1 MKKLDNNQLLQ
12 KQISDIYGKNFK
24 LSDFDEKT
32 QLLLSKV
39 NNTYHNLEY
48 KIQQNN
54 VLFEEEESISF
65 VIGMNDGV
73 LRANKKFYETF
84 GFKGLKDF
92 KSKYTCV
99 CELFI
104 EEDGYLKETSD
115 KAHWTQPIL
124 LKPNKRHK
132 ALIRDHRGRKSV
144 YLVSLKNIFIAETQF
159 KICTFTDITELEET
173 VVALR
178 KSEDAKSVFMA
189 NMSHEI
195 RTPMNGIIGF
205 TKLLLKAEVS
215 NDQKEF
221 LEIIETSAEDLS
233 KIVNDILDFS
243 EIANRKLELDV
254 RDVNIFTDFYAD
266 FTSFRAE
273 FEDRNITY
281 HINIDPNISE
291 TLMFDPSLVAQAL
304 NNLISNAIK
313 FTRRNG
319 EVNIDIEQ
327 LESTPTDEL
336 LLFSVSDTGIGIE
349 ADKIDM
355 IFQSFT
361 QVDASLNKEF
371 KGAGLGLSISQSI
384 CEEMGSELKVE
395 SVVGRG
401 STFSFKLLLEKS
413 QQLKRLSDKRN
424 GKAVYLIQ
432 DDQPNYEYTI
442 NQLEHFHIAYESV
455 KLEKVKKYDLNSE
468 IVILFDYK
476 SFLELT
482 LKGSKVLLIDESS
495 QATLL
500 AKKLE
505 NVEVIDSIAVCPS
518 EIYRAIS
525 NFNDLLILQER
536 ESSFDLNVLVAED
549 YRVNRMVLDKMLLKY
564 GIKADFAMDGHEAV
578 EMAIKGIYDIIL
590 MDINMPNLDGI
601 EASEKLRAKGID
613 VPIIAVTANVLEGDK
628 EKFLKL
634 GIDDYI
640 AKPLN
645 VDNLYNI
652 LYKYSSRTLIDID

>member
-1 MKKLDNNQLLQ
+1 MKKLDKNQLLQ

-24 LSDFDEKT
+24 LSDFDKKT

-54 VLFEEEESISF
+54 VLFEEEESVSF

-144 YLVSLKNIFIAETQF
+144 YLVSLKNIFIEETQF
-159 KICTFTDITELEET
+159 KICTFTDITELEEA

-215 NDQKEF
+215 NEQKEF

-233 KIVNDILDFS
+233 K
-243 EIANRKLELDV
+243 
-254 RDVNIFTDFYAD
+254 
-266 FTSFRAE
+266 
-273 FEDRNITY
+273 
-281 HINIDPNISE
+281 
-291 TLMFDPSLVAQAL
+291 
-304 NNLISNAIK
+304 
-313 FTRRNG
+313 
-319 EVNIDIEQ
+319 
-327 LESTPTDEL
+327 
-336 LLFSVSDTGIGIE
+336 
-349 ADKIDM
+349 
-355 IFQSFT
+355 
-361 QVDASLNKEF
+361 
-371 KGAGLGLSISQSI
+371 
-384 CEEMGSELKVE
+384 
-395 SVVGRG
+395 
-401 STFSFKLLLEKS
+401 
-413 QQLKRLSDKRN
+413 
-424 GKAVYLIQ
+424 
-432 DDQPNYEYTI
+432 
-442 NQLEHFHIAYESV
+442 
-455 KLEKVKKYDLNSE
+455 
-468 IVILFDYK
+468 
-476 SFLELT
+476 
-482 LKGSKVLLIDESS
+482 
-495 QATLL
+495 
-500 AKKLE
+500 

-590 MDINMPNLDGI
+590 MDINMPNLNGI
-601 EASEKLRAKGID
+601 EASEKLRSKGVD
-613 VPIIAVTANVLEGDK
+613 VPIIAVTTNLVEGDK
-628 EKFLKL
+628 ERLLKL
-634 GIDDYI
+634 GIEDYM

-652 LYKYSSRTLIDID
+652 LYKYSRRTLIDID